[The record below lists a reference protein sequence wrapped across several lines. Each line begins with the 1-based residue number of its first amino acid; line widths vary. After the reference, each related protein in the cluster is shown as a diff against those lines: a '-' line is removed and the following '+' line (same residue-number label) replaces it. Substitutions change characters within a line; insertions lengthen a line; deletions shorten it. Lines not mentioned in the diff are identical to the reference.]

1 MRIELDGIRLAFT
14 GGTDVLDDL
23 TFSTDFQ
30 ALAVIGPSGGGKST
44 LLRVIA
50 GLIAPSAGSLRLDG
64 QPVEWVGRGL
74 QRYQRTIGFVFQ
86 SRGLF
91 PHLTAIEN
99 ITLPLIHVFG
109 QTPAEARETAMRY
122 LRRFS
127 LENDG
132 NKYPV
137 ELSGGQ
143 QQRIAIARAVAVR
156 PRLLL
161 LDEPTS
167 ALDPELTAEVLD
179 MIAELKSD
187 GLHLILV
194 THEMGFARK
203 SCDQAVF
210 LAAGRAIETG
220 PAEQLFSR
228 PSTPELK
235 AFLDKILEWSV

>member
-1 MRIELDGIRLAFT
+1 MRIELSDIRLSFAS
-14 GGTDVLDDL
+14 GIDVLDDL
-23 TFSTDFQ
+23 SYSAEFQ

-44 LLRVIA
+44 LLRVVA
-50 GLIAPSAGSLRLDG
+50 GLIRPSAGSFRLDG
-64 QPVEWVGRGL
+64 TPVEWSGRGL
-74 QRYQRTIGFVFQ
+74 QAYQRTIGFVFQ

-109 QTPAEARETAMRY
+109 QSREQAEDTAHHY

-132 NKYPV
+132 HKYPV

-179 MIAELKSD
+179 MIAELKAD

-194 THEMGFARK
+194 THEMGFAHR
-203 SCDQAVF
+203 SCDQVLF
-210 LAAGRAIETG
+210 LADGRAVESG
-220 PAEQLFSR
+220 PADRLFAH
-228 PSTPELK
+228 PETPELK

>member
-1 MRIELDGIRLAFT
+1 MRIELSDIRLSFAN
-14 GGTDVLDDL
+14 GIDVLDNL
-23 TFSTDFQ
+23 SYCADFQ

-44 LLRVIA
+44 LLRVVA
-50 GLIAPSAGSLRLDG
+50 GLIRPSAGSFRLDG
-64 QPVEWVGRGL
+64 TPVEWAGRGL
-74 QRYQRTIGFVFQ
+74 QAYQRTIGFVFQ

-91 PHLTAIEN
+91 PHLTAVEN

-109 QTPAEARETAMRY
+109 QSREEAEETALHY

-127 LENDG
+127 LEKDG
-132 NKYPV
+132 HKYPV

-179 MIAELKSD
+179 MIAELKAD

-194 THEMGFARK
+194 THEMGFAHR
-203 SCDQAVF
+203 SCDQVLF
-210 LAAGRAIETG
+210 LAGGRAVESG
-220 PAEQLFSR
+220 PADHLFAH
-228 PSTPELK
+228 PETPELK